1 MDGEKMENWKQKRIV
16 EKPNAG
22 NCKKKRKH
30 ISKKAK
36 KRGSRKV
43 EKKKNGNVGNMEYLK
58 GK

>member
-1 MDGEKMENWKQKRIV
+1 MEKWKQKRIV
-16 EKPNAG
+16 EKSNEG